1 MSIKQALAAAG
12 NNNSNGSIQQI
23 KPIKD
28 NQLNDVWLELVPF
41 RDPDPPKFPVDALPS
56 VLRRWVTA
64 ESEFTQTPP
73 DLAAM
78 LALAVCSCCIAR
90 QSYIRVRD
98 GWTEPSNI
106 YVAVVMPP
114 GSRKSAVHADAIRP
128 LREFENQLVED
139 SRYDIAI
146 AQSKLRQAEKRLKHL
161 EQLIGKSN
169 GDKIK
174 PLSQE
179 AGDVAS
185 ELAETPAPVSPQ
197 LFVEGITD
205 EKLGEMLKEQGF
217 RLGVFSPEGGVF
229 EMMAGRYSSTPVFDS
244 YLAGHCEESSKT
256 ARIGRG
262 SVYLDRPSLTCGF
275 AVQPYVIQ
283 QITENAAFRG
293 RGLTARFLFSVPT
306 DNVGHRKSVTKP
318 VAQEIQDR
326 YNNLVVALAR
336 CNTESTLTLSTKA
349 HDRFVSWQDS
359 IEQMLSDGEL
369 SQIREW
375 GSKLVGATA
384 RIACILHRV
393 VQHDS
398 MPTIEID
405 LKTIEDSIKIARFL
419 IPHAD
424 IALRELGAPETIR
437 DRDANYVL
445 TRMLDHGTPTIRFR
459 EIQRLC
465 QSKISHKDYLNEL
478 LDDLVSRAYIRE
490 IEEQRSGGAGRPRGP
505 LVEIRPTLLESVAE
519 IPVNQKP
526 GSVNSVND
534 FTCGDDEWEAA

>member
-1 MSIKQALAAAG
+1 MSIKQALADAG
-12 NNNSNGSIQQI
+12 NNDSNGSIPQM
-23 KPIKD
+23 KSVEG
-28 NQLNDVWLELVPF
+28 NQLNDVWPELVPF

-90 QSYIRVRD
+90 QSYIRLRD

-128 LREFENQLVED
+128 LRESENQLIEE
-139 SRYDIAI
+139 SRSEIAV
-146 AQSKLRQAEKRLKHL
+146 AQSKRRQAEKRLKQL
-161 EQLIGKSN
+161 EQLIGKESD
-169 GDKIK
+169 GGKIERFRR
-174 PLSQE
+174 E
-179 AGDVAS
+179 AEGIAT
-185 ELAETPAPVSPQ
+185 ELAGTPAPVSPQ

-262 SVYLDRPSLTCGF
+262 SLYLDRPSLTCGF

-293 RGLTARFLFSVPT
+293 RGLTARFLFAVPT
-306 DNVGHRKSVTKP
+306 DNVGHRKSVTNP
-318 VAQEIQDR
+318 VAQEIQDQ

-336 CNTESTLTLSTKA
+336 CNTESTLILSTSA
-349 HDRFVSWQDS
+349 HDLFVSWQDS
-359 IEQMLSDGEL
+359 IEQMLCDGEL

-375 GSKLVGATA
+375 GSKLAGATA

-393 VQHDS
+393 VEYDS

-405 LKTIEDSIKIARFL
+405 LKTIEDSIKIASFL

-478 LDDLVSRAYIRE
+478 LDGLVSRAYIRE
-490 IEEQRSGGAGRPRGP
+490 IDEQRSGGAGRPKGP
-505 LVEIRPTLLESVAE
+505 LVEIRPALLESVAE

-526 GSVNSVND
+526 GSVND